1 MLLGE
6 QKRKADM
13 VEKQLTV
20 HSSQFTGQKE
30 KIINLPLS
38 KKDVMGLNAGDVVL
52 INGLIVTGR
61 DTIHKFL
68 FYERPPKKDIP
79 FNLSGTIL
87 YHCGPI
93 VIPLHPPLPSTFTEV
108 RGLKKGGRGNF
119 RVIASGPT
127 TSIRVETYEH
137 RIISSYGL
145 RGIMGKGGMCERTL
159 GAMKKNGCVYFHT
172 IGGAA
177 AYLADRVKRVVDV
190 WKLEEFGVP
199 EAMWLLEVENFPAIV
214 TMDAYGKNLHNDIAR
229 KSYNEVKRLIKK

>member
-1 MLLGE
+1 MN
-6 QKRKADM
+6 
-13 VEKQLTV
+13 T
-20 HSSQFTGQKE
+20 
-30 KIINLPLS
+30 KILNLPLS

-52 INGLIVTGR
+52 INGMIVTGR
-61 DTIHKFL
+61 DKIHKFL
-68 FYERPPKKDIP
+68 FYERPSKKDIP

-93 VIPLHPPLPSTFTEV
+93 VIPPHPPLV
-108 RGLKKGGRGNF
+108 KGGGGVL

-137 RIISSYGL
+137 RIISSYGI

-159 GAMKKNGCVYFHT
+159 DAMKKNGCVYFHT

-190 WKLEEFGVP
+190 WKLEEFGAP
-199 EAMWLLEVENFPAIV
+199 EAMWLMEVENFPAIV
-214 TMDAYGKNLHNDIAR
+214 TMDAYGKSLHNDIVK
-229 KSYNEVKRLIKK
+229 KSGSVLKKLIK

>member
-1 MLLGE
+1 
-6 QKRKADM
+6 M

-20 HSSQFTGQKE
+20 HSSQSTVRKE

-52 INGLIVTGR
+52 INGMVVTGR
-61 DTIHKFL
+61 DKIHKFL
-68 FYERPPKKDIP
+68 FYERPSKKDIP
-79 FNLSGTIL
+79 FNLSGTII

-93 VIPLHPPLPSTFTEV
+93 V
-108 RGLKKGGRGNF
+108 KKSDSGYKI
-119 RVIASGPT
+119 IASGPT

-137 RIISSYGL
+137 RIISSYGI
-145 RGIMGKGGMCERTL
+145 RGVMGKGGMCERTL
-159 GAMKKNGCVYFHT
+159 DAMKKNGCVYFHT

-177 AYLADRVKRVVDV
+177 AYLADRVKRVIDV

-214 TMDAYGKNLHNDIAR
+214 TMDAYGRSLHSDIAM
-229 KSYNEVKRLIKK
+229 KSGSELKKLIWKTS

>member
-1 MLLGE
+1 
-6 QKRKADM
+6 M
-13 VEKQLTV
+13 VERQSAV
-20 HSSQFTGQKE
+20 HSPQSTVKKE
-30 KIINLPLS
+30 RIIINLPLS

-52 INGLIVTGR
+52 INGMIVTGR
-61 DTIHKFL
+61 DKIHKFL

-93 VIPLHPPLPSTFTEV
+93 VIPLHPPLE
-108 RGLKKGGRGNF
+108 KGGRGDF

-137 RIISSYGL
+137 RIISSYGI

-159 GAMKKNGCVYFHT
+159 DAMKKNGCVYFHT

-214 TMDAYGKNLHNDIAR
+214 TMDAYGKNLHNDIAK
-229 KSYNEVKRLIKK
+229 KSGSALKKLIK